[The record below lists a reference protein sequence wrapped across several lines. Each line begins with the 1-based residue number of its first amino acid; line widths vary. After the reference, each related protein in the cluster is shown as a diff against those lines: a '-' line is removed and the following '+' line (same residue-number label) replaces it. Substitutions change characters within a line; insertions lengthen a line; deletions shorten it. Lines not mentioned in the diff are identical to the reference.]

1 MMASRSACGIN
12 HSHSASSKDSL
23 NSAFRSDMTEL
34 VQLILAIALSLFCGL
49 AHPSAIRA
57 EPVSNPPVSSNID
70 VNTISS
76 EKLNQFV
83 QACLQ
88 VVALI
93 DRREGEL
100 QAAETD
106 SESTRIQQEI
116 EGEAIAIIE
125 KNGLT
130 RQEYLQLL
138 SLANVDLEFGERVA
152 TLLQETPS

>member
-1 MMASRSACGIN
+1 
-12 HSHSASSKDSL
+12 
-23 NSAFRSDMTEL
+23 MTRL
-34 VQLILAIALSLFCGL
+34 FKLILAIALSLFCSL
-49 AHPSAIRA
+49 AHPSAILA
-57 EPVSNPPVSSNID
+57 EPVSDPPISSNLD
-70 VNTISS
+70 VNTIPS

-93 DRREGEL
+93 ERREGEL

-106 SESTRIQQEI
+106 SESARIQQDI
-116 EGEAIAIIE
+116 EADAIAIIE

-138 SLANVDLEFGERVA
+138 SLANVDPEFGERVA

>member
-1 MMASRSACGIN
+1 MARIL
-12 HSHSASSKDSL
+12 K
-23 NSAFRSDMTEL
+23 
-34 VQLILAIALSLFCGL
+34 LIFAIALLLFCGL
-49 AHPSAIRA
+49 AHPSAIQA
-57 EPVSNPPVSSNID
+57 QPVSDPPISSNID
-70 VNTISS
+70 VNTIPS

-93 DRREGEL
+93 ERREGEL

-106 SESTRIQQEI
+106 SESARIQQDI

-138 SLANVDLEFGERVA
+138 SLANVDSEFGERVA

>member
-1 MMASRSACGIN
+1 
-12 HSHSASSKDSL
+12 
-23 NSAFRSDMTEL
+23 MTQII
-34 VQLILAIALSLFCGL
+34 QLSLAIAVMIFCALS
-49 AHPSAIRA
+49 HPNAVWAATEPAIVA
-57 EPVSNPPVSSNID
+57 ETPARSNPD
-70 VNTISS
+70 ANTIPS

-83 QACLQ
+83 QSCLQ

-93 DRREGEL
+93 ERRESEL

-106 SESTRIQQEI
+106 SESARIQQDI
-116 EGEAIAIIE
+116 EAEAIATIE

-152 TLLQETPS
+152 TLLQETSN

>member
-1 MMASRSACGIN
+1 M
-12 HSHSASSKDSL
+12 
-23 NSAFRSDMTEL
+23 F
-34 VQLILAIALSLFCGL
+34 AIAVGFFCL
-49 AHPSAIRA
+49 IANPSAIWA
-57 EPVSNPPVSSNID
+57 DTTQPEMSIVSEPTTSPGID
-70 VNTISS
+70 ADTIPS

-93 DRREGEL
+93 ERREGEL

-106 SESTRIQQEI
+106 SESLRIQQDI
-116 EGEAIAIIE
+116 EAEAIAIIE
-125 KNGLT
+125 KAGLT

-138 SLANVDLEFGERVA
+138 SLANVDPEFGERVA

>member
-1 MMASRSACGIN
+1 MI
-12 HSHSASSKDSL
+12 
-23 NSAFRSDMTEL
+23 
-34 VQLILAIALSLFCGL
+34 QLIRVILAIASVLFCVLANPSVLWAAPTQPQLEQLIGL
-49 AHPSAIRA
+49 ESTA
-57 EPVSNPPVSSNID
+57 SSGIGAD
-70 VNTISS
+70 TIPS

-93 DRREGEL
+93 ERREGEL

-106 SESTRIQQEI
+106 SESVRIQQDI
-116 EGEAIAIIE
+116 EAEAIAIIE
-125 KNGLT
+125 RSGLT

-138 SLANVDLEFGERVA
+138 SLANVDSDFGERVA

>member
-1 MMASRSACGIN
+1 
-12 HSHSASSKDSL
+12 
-23 NSAFRSDMTEL
+23 MTRIL
-34 VQLILAIALSLFCGL
+34 KLILTIALSIVCVL
-49 AHPSAIRA
+49 AHPSAVLAVTETSIA
-57 EPVSNPPVSSNID
+57 IEAATSSTSSSNID
-70 VNTISS
+70 ANTIPS

-83 QACLQ
+83 QSCLQ

-93 DRREGEL
+93 ERREGEL

-106 SESTRIQQEI
+106 SESARIQQDI
-116 EGEAIAIIE
+116 EAEAIAMIE

-138 SLANVDLEFGERVA
+138 SLANVDPEFGERVA

>member
-1 MMASRSACGIN
+1 MIRFI
-12 HSHSASSKDSL
+12 KV
-23 NSAFRSDMTEL
+23 T
-34 VQLILAIALSLFCGL
+34 LAIAVLFFCVL
-49 AHPSAIRA
+49 ANPSAIWAATTPPETERSI
-57 EPVSNPPVSSNID
+57 VSESTASSGISAD
-70 VNTISS
+70 TIPS

-93 DRREGEL
+93 ERREGEL

-106 SESTRIQQEI
+106 SESVRIQQDI

-138 SLANVDLEFGERVA
+138 SLANVDPDFGERVA

>member
-1 MMASRSACGIN
+1 MIRII
-12 HSHSASSKDSL
+12 KV
-23 NSAFRSDMTEL
+23 T
-34 VQLILAIALSLFCGL
+34 LAIAVILFCVL
-49 AHPSAIRA
+49 ANPSLLWAATTQPETELSIMA
-57 EPVSNPPVSSNID
+57 EPAASSGISAD
-70 VNTISS
+70 TISS

-93 DRREGEL
+93 ERREGEL

-106 SESTRIQQEI
+106 SESVRIQQDI

-138 SLANVDLEFGERVA
+138 SLANVDTDFGERVA

>member
-1 MMASRSACGIN
+1 MARIL
-12 HSHSASSKDSL
+12 K
-23 NSAFRSDMTEL
+23 
-34 VQLILAIALSLFCGL
+34 LIFAIALSLFCGL
-49 AHPSAIRA
+49 AHPNAIQA
-57 EPVSNPPVSSNID
+57 EPVSDPPISSNLD
-70 VNTISS
+70 VNTIPS

-93 DRREGEL
+93 ERREGEL

-106 SESTRIQQEI
+106 SESARIQQDI

-138 SLANVDLEFGERVA
+138 SLANVDPEFGERVA